1 MRYIL
6 VQVIL
11 IFFNIF
17 FLRADEALEKL
28 KIIEKKIQNNKEIE
42 KKLKLE
48 QNKINNNLK
57 KIESMQKINEKKI
70 KTYFMKERDL
80 ELKLDK
86 FFSRK
91 QEIKKIE
98 DSLHSLK
105 NTIANN
111 LIKDSFTNQEERQI
125 NNLLIFMF
133 NNTNNKIITNKNS
146 FYKIEDSINKSK
158 LELKKIEQELAK
170 INSNL
175 SRRSE
180 LETSL
185 QGENIITM
193 IQRKEKELER
203 IVIGKKA
210 KKLKDLIESLKKNPG
225 EYREGTTVKNYKLK
239 KIEDILPVK
248 LKNIEKMRTDRS
260 KKGILLT
267 LRDKSF
273 LTTPREGLVVYADS
287 FKGYGNMIILD
298 LGNNYHLIY
307 SGFTSIMCSVGDW
320 LNTGNILG
328 QIETTD
334 KKREM
339 YLEVRF
345 KGKTINPSSWI
356 KS

>member
-1 MRYIL
+1 M
-6 VQVIL
+6 
-11 IFFNIF
+11 
-17 FLRADEALEKL
+17 
-28 KIIEKKIQNNKEIE
+28 
-42 KKLKLE
+42 
-48 QNKINNNLK
+48 
-57 KIESMQKINEKKI
+57 
-70 KTYFMKERDL
+70 
-80 ELKLDK
+80 
-86 FFSRK
+86 
-91 QEIKKIE
+91 
-98 DSLHSLK
+98 
-105 NTIANN
+105 
-111 LIKDSFTNQEERQI
+111 
-125 NNLLIFMF
+125 
-133 NNTNNKIITNKNS
+133 
-146 FYKIEDSINKSK
+146 
-158 LELKKIEQELAK
+158 
-170 INSNL
+170 
-175 SRRSE
+175 
-180 LETSL
+180 
-185 QGENIITM
+185 
-193 IQRKEKELER
+193 
-203 IVIGKKA
+203 
-210 KKLKDLIESLKKNPG
+210 
-225 EYREGTTVKNYKLK
+225 
-239 KIEDILPVK
+239 K

>member
-6 VQVIL
+6 VQTIL

-17 FLRADEALEKL
+17 FLRADEDLEKL
-28 KIIEKKIQNNKEIE
+28 KIIEKKILNNKEIE
-42 KKLKLE
+42 KKLKIE
-48 QNKINNNLK
+48 QDKINNNLK
-57 KIESMQKINEKKI
+57 KIESIQKFNEKKI
-70 KTYFMKERDL
+70 KTYFIEERDL

-86 FFSRK
+86 FFSKK

-98 DSLHSLK
+98 GSLNSLK
-105 NTIANN
+105 NTIVNN
-111 LIKDSFTNQEERQI
+111 LIKDSFTNQEETQI
-125 NNLLIFMF
+125 NNLLIYML
-133 NNTNNKIITNKNS
+133 NNINNKIITNKNS
-146 FYKIEDSINKSK
+146 MYELVDSINTSQ
-158 LELKKIEQELAK
+158 LELKKIKQELAK
-170 INSNL
+170 INNNF
-175 SRRSE
+175 SRSSE

-185 QGENIITM
+185 QGESIITM
-193 IQRKEKELER
+193 IQRKEKELES

-210 KKLKDLIESLKKNPG
+210 KKLKDLIESLKKRPG
-225 EYREGTTVKNYKLK
+225 NYRKGTTVKNNKLK

-307 SGFTSIMCSVGDW
+307 SGLTSIMCSVGDW

-328 QIETTD
+328 KIETAD